1 MAAGRKS
8 MRHQVGA
15 LMVSSVVALAAAVIS
30 SAAKAGDDASQFTY
44 VRLHCTPD
52 HQSHFTDVTIPLKKE
67 NFAPPAAPIAIGGNK
82 PTSRAFIAGFGAHWG
97 AGDLQNHLN
106 HPTPAVQL
114 FTVLQGVFSITAT
127 DGETRQLHPGDLVQ
141 LEDITP
147 CKGHITVVGDK
158 PGFLL
163 FAR

>member
-1 MAAGRKS
+1 MAAGKS
-8 MRHQVGA
+8 IRRQVGA
-15 LMVSSVVALAAAVIS
+15 LIMFSVAALGASVIS
-30 SAAKAGDDASQFTY
+30 STAKAEDDASRFTY
-44 VRLHCTPD
+44 TRLHCTAD
-52 HQSHFTDVTIPLKKE
+52 RQSHFTDVTIELAKE

-82 PTSRAFIAGFGAHWG
+82 RTSRAFVAGFAANWG
-97 AGDLQNHLN
+97 AADLQTHLN

-114 FTVLQGVFSITAT
+114 FTVLRGVFSITVT
-127 DGETRQLHPGDLVQ
+127 DGETRVLHPGDLVQ